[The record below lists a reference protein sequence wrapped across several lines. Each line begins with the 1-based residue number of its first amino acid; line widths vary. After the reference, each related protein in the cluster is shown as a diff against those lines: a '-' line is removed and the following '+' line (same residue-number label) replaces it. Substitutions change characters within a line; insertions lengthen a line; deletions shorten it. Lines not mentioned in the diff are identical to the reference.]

1 MSYLNPYT
9 IMWLFTFFDLPVT
22 TKKERKMA
30 SKFRLH
36 LLDLGFTMVQFSV
49 YSKVCPSKEKVD
61 SLVKQISQKLPKTGK
76 VDLLTITD
84 KQFGNIIS
92 FRGKY
97 DEKLP
102 EKHKQLILF

>member
-1 MSYLNPYT
+1 
-9 IMWLFTFFDLPVT
+9 MWILAFFDLPVK
-22 TKKERKMA
+22 TKKERKIA
-30 SKFRLH
+30 SKFRQY
-36 LLDLGFTMVQFSV
+36 LLDLGFRMVQLSV
-49 YSKVCPSKEKVD
+49 YSKVCPGKEKVD
-61 SLVKQISQKLPKTGK
+61 SIVKQISLKLPQSGK
-76 VDLLTITD
+76 VDLLSITD